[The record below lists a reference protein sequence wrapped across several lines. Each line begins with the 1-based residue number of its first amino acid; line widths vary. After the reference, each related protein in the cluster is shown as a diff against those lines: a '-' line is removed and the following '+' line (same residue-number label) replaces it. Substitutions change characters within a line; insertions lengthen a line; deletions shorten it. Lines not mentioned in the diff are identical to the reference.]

1 MGTDKR
7 SLQMSSGR
15 DLFRHTLHTL
25 QVTFERVSVVGSFP
39 DHFHMSGV
47 EYLADAPGVS
57 GPMAG
62 LLGGARV
69 YPGSPL
75 FVAAV
80 DMPEL
85 SVGVIRYL
93 VDAGQWGPVERIV
106 PAGDR
111 GIEPLCGVYFPSS
124 FPILETAAS
133 QGYFGLQHVP
143 LRERIV
149 SAQFLRE
156 RGDLS
161 PWGLRSLNTPED
173 LKEYNEYARGD
184 VLASG
189 VTPM

>member
-15 DLFRHTLHTL
+15 DLFRHTLHIL
-25 QVTFERVSVVGSFP
+25 QSTFEQVSVVGCFP
-39 DHFHMSGV
+39 DHFQMSGV
-47 EYLADAPGVS
+47 ESLADARGVS

-69 YPGSPL
+69 YPESPL

-85 SVGVIRYL
+85 SVGVIRCL
-93 VDAGQWGPVERIV
+93 VDMGQWGPVDRIV
-106 PAGDR
+106 PAGNR

-133 QGYFGLQHVP
+133 QGHFGLQHVP

-149 SAQFLRE
+149 SGQFLRE
-156 RGDLS
+156 RGGLS

-173 LKEYNEYARGD
+173 LKDYYDYAGGD

-189 VTPM
+189 DTPM